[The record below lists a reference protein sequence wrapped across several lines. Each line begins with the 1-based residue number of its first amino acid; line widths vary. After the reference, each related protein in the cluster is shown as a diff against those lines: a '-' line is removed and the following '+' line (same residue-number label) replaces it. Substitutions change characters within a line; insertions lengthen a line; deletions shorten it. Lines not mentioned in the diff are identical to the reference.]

1 MVAELRRHMM
11 CLGIWMPAFML
22 QRIRNNSV
30 VEKDE
35 DLKTIHVLIG

>member
-1 MVAELRRHMM
+1 MI

-30 VEKDE
+30 VEEDE
-35 DLKTIHVLIG
+35 DFKTIHVLIG